1 MVEEFDRRSSLPSMR
16 GYERGEWGWRWET
29 GKATMGDD
37 ADRLG
42 KALQGGQYSILR
54 REVTS
59 SRIMYNTE
67 GPRLA
72 YLERVIYKS
81 STAHEPCMLIVV
93 LLLNMALIEESIPN
107 RLLVCILD
115 TFFLLSQIYS
125 HI

>member
-1 MVEEFDRRSSLPSMR
+1 
-16 GYERGEWGWRWET
+16 
-29 GKATMGDD
+29 
-37 ADRLG
+37 
-42 KALQGGQYSILR
+42 
-54 REVTS
+54 
-59 SRIMYNTE
+59 MYNTE
-67 GPRLA
+67 GPFRIA